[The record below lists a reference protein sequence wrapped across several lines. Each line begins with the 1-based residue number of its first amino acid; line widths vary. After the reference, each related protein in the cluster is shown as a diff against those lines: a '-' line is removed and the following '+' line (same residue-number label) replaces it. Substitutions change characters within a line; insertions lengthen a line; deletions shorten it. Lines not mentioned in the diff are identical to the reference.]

1 MLRRKID
8 DYISKFYAESDK
20 ALLVTGARQVGKSFS
35 IRNYG
40 KNNYKCYVEVNFL
53 EKPLAKK
60 IFENAMDAKDV
71 LMQLSALY
79 GKPLVKGDTFMFFD
93 EVQECPEVITA
104 LKFLVEE
111 GSYRYA
117 LSGSLLGV
125 ELNDFRSAPVGSMD
139 IVEMFPLDFEEFVRA
154 IGVNDDVLE
163 HLRSAWE
170 RRVPVDDFIHHRMM
184 NFFRIYLVT
193 GGMPQVVNKYLE
205 TNDLS
210 VVKRVQRAI
219 LNTYKLDI
227 SKYDKSE
234 KLKINEIFDLIPV
247 ELSAKNKR
255 FILKNLN
262 ENAKFTHYEDSFLWL
277 KNSGVALPVYNVEE
291 PKLPLLLA
299 RSCNLFKLFQN
310 DMGLLASQYAG
321 NIQLMIIN
329 GDNSLNCGAIYENAV
344 AQELRAHGYALYYF
358 NNKKQGEVDFV
369 IEHNNHVVP
378 IEVKSG
384 KDYNRHRA
392 LNNIMDNKVY
402 DLPEAFVLTNDNLSV
417 EGRIIYA
424 PIYMTMFLQ
433 PKQENPLIYKPDLSG
448 L

>member
-1 MLRRKID
+1 MLQRKID
-8 DYISKFYAESDK
+8 DYISRFYAESDK

-53 EKPLAKK
+53 EMPLAKK
-60 IFENAMDAKDV
+60 IFENAINAKDV
-71 LMQLSALY
+71 LMQLSAFY
-79 GKPLVKGDTFMFFD
+79 GKPLVKGDTFVFFD

-111 GSYRYA
+111 GSFRYA

-163 HLRSAWE
+163 HLRTAWDT
-170 RRVPVDDFIHHRMM
+170 RVPVDDFIHHRMM

-193 GGMPQVVNKYLE
+193 GGMPQVVSKYLE

-210 VVKRVQRAI
+210 VVKRAQRAI

-247 ELSAKNKR
+247 ELSSKNKR
-255 FILKNLN
+255 FVLKNLN
-262 ENAKFTHYEDSFLWL
+262 ENAKFNHYEDSFLWL

-299 RSCNLFKLFQN
+299 RSRNLFKLFQN

-369 IEHNNHVVP
+369 IEHDNHVVP

-384 KDYNRHRA
+384 KDYSRHRA
-392 LNNIMDNKVY
+392 LNNIMDNKAY
-402 DLPEAFVLTNDNLSV
+402 DLPEAFVLTNENLSV
-417 EGRIIYA
+417 EDRIIYA

-433 PKQENPLIYKPDLSG
+433 PKQEKPLIYKPDLSG